1 MTQPLTDAITAL
13 TRYANETTGAS
24 DTTLSDAVETL
35 VEGYGQGGG
44 DIFRQE
50 EVSYGTY
57 KWQASFEENQR
68 LADGY
73 VFEMEI
79 EWADVSGFPMI
90 GAIGKPYNYEYQGAT
105 TGDIGGWLAA
115 NVVSFYMSV
124 TGSNIAVII
133 NKVRQNIHIDDPTTR
148 HTLKVDKDN
157 VYVDGNIVGTT
168 PQYIVTLPLTGIGSI
183 EGIQR
188 WQGTYH
194 LIRYGK

>member
-1 MTQPLTDAITAL
+1 MTQPLTDGINAL
-13 TRYANETTGAS
+13 TRYANEVTGQS
-24 DTTLSDAVETL
+24 DTNLSDAVRTL
-35 VEGYGQGGG
+35 CDGYGGGD

-57 KWQASFEENQR
+57 KWQASFAENQR

-73 VFEMEI
+73 VYEMVI
-79 EWADVSGFPMI
+79 EWADPSGFPLI
-90 GAIGKPYNYEYQGAT
+90 GSIGKPYNYEYQGVT

-115 NVVSFYMSV
+115 NVIAFYMSI
-124 TGSNIAVII
+124 TESYIAVII
-133 NKVRQNIHIDDPTTR
+133 DRVQQNIHIDDPTAR

-157 VYVDGNIVGTT
+157 VYVDGTVVGTT
-168 PQYIVTLPLTGIGSI
+168 PQYIATLPLTAIGSI
-183 EGIQR
+183 EGTGR